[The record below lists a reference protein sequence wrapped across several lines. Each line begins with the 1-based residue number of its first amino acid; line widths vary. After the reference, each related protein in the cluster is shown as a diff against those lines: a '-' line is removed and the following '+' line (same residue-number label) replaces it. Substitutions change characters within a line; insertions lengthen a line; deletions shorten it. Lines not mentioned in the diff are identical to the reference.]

1 MRKFGKSDE
10 AFTGLEAAIV
20 LIAFVVVAAVFSY
33 VMLGAGFFTSQ
44 KSQEVVHTGVQ
55 QAASNVELAGSLQA
69 NATGTG
75 ASAELSWVKFQLQ
88 TAAGGEA
95 VDVNKT
101 TYVVST
107 NETISQL
114 SATQIKN
121 GTFVGGLEDD
131 DFLLEAGEFYQVTLD
146 VSALNLVAYRP
157 FSIEVHPPVGT
168 VLTMERNAPASLS
181 SGEWY
186 ELY

>member
-1 MRKFGKSDE
+1 
-10 AFTGLEAAIV
+10 V

-55 QAASNVELAGSLQA
+55 QASSNVELAGSVQG
-69 NATGTG
+69 NATGSG

-88 TAAGGEA
+88 TAAGGDA
-95 VDVNKT
+95 IDVNKT
-101 TYVVST
+101 TYVIST
-107 NETISQL
+107 NQTILQL
-114 SATQIKN
+114 SATEIED
-121 GTFVGGLEDD
+121 GSFVGGLEDA

-146 VSALNLVAYRP
+146 VSALNLTAYRP
-157 FSIEVHPPVGT
+157 FTVEVHPPVGT
-168 VLTMERNAPASLS
+168 VLTMERKAPASLN